1 MQAAYF
7 AEHVLDSG
15 TEVSAYLLSADV
27 DMNLSD
33 GYRPAPVDRH
43 EGEMKLVLDLQTIR
57 LLQHHPGTVM
67 VQCDVVELDETP
79 VPESPRAIL
88 KHQLAAAGNRG
99 YSVVGGTELEFMVF
113 HTSYEDAWNT
123 HYRDLAPVS
132 QYNVDYSIMSVGA
145 GSNRCCMQSA
155 IRCTPQGSTSNRSR
169 QSEARG
175 SMKSACAMGTR

>member
-1 MQAAYF
+1 MTDLRNARHLSVHDLRRRINEGDIDTIIVAVTDVQGRLQGKRLQAAYF

-33 GYRPAPVDRH
+33 RYHPAPVDRR

-79 VPESPRAIL
+79 VAESPRAIL
-88 KHQLAAAGNRG
+88 KQQLAAAGSRG
-99 YSVVGGTELEFMVF
+99 YSVVGGTEL
-113 HTSYEDAWNT
+113 
-123 HYRDLAPVS
+123 
-132 QYNVDYSIMSVGA
+132 
-145 GSNRCCMQSA
+145 
-155 IRCTPQGSTSNRSR
+155 
-169 QSEARG
+169 
-175 SMKSACAMGTR
+175 